1 MPAMLGCRFALRR
14 STVLVSRPVEKRT
27 EYMGMDRQN
36 FAEISTT
43 ARSTLRYVEFCKMS
57 VDLMSVFDTQ
67 GLCRICG
74 AA

>member
-1 MPAMLGCRFALRR
+1 
-14 STVLVSRPVEKRT
+14 
-27 EYMGMDRQN
+27 MGMDRQN

-57 VDLMSVFDTQ
+57 IDLMSVFDTQ

>member
-1 MPAMLGCRFALRR
+1 
-14 STVLVSRPVEKRT
+14 
-27 EYMGMDRQN
+27 MGMDRQN

-43 ARSTLRYVEFCKMS
+43 ARSTLRCVEFCKMS